1 MIRYLKTIFV
11 LLLTISLFCR
21 HTAAQPGGLSSK
33 EQEAIVH
40 KIADLI
46 KTHYVSVEKGAAIAQ
61 HLVKT
66 YQDGAFNKATDNR
79 VFDSLMTTTLQAYSH
94 DGHLFVRHD
103 TAIVN
108 NILAAEK
115 DAATPEG
122 EDLFY
127 YGADAAKKNYGFQEI
142 RILEGNI
149 GYIKLSEINISGKS
163 LPVLCAAMQLIAN
176 TTALIIDLRYNGGG
190 GTDIGAVFE
199 SFFLP
204 ANTPLLEF
212 KDRKGHVEVD
222 KTVSWLQQQPYKQ
235 PLFIAVNKRTA
246 SAAEAFAYVLQA
258 HKRAKVIGQPTAG
271 AANWNTYY
279 AVNPEIFVSISTAAP
294 VLPGTDK
301 TWEQKGIQPDYIT
314 LPGAELEQIHKLVH
328 Q

>member
-1 MIRYLKTIFV
+1 M
-11 LLLTISLFCR
+11 
-21 HTAAQPGGLSSK
+21 
-33 EQEAIVH
+33 
-40 KIADLI
+40 
-46 KTHYVSVEKGAAIAQ
+46 
-61 HLVKT
+61 
-66 YQDGAFNKATDNR
+66 
-79 VFDSLMTTTLQAYSH
+79 
-94 DGHLFVRHD
+94 
-103 TAIVN
+103 
-108 NILAAEK
+108 
-115 DAATPEG
+115 
-122 EDLFY
+122 
-127 YGADAAKKNYGFQEI
+127 
-142 RILEGNI
+142 
-149 GYIKLSEINISGKS
+149 
-163 LPVLCAAMQLIAN
+163 
-176 TTALIIDLRYNGGG
+176 IIDLRHNGGG

>member
-1 MIRYLKTIFV
+1 MKRYLKAIGV
-11 LLLTISLFCR
+11 LLLTVPLLCCYAAAQSGSLFQKDK
-21 HTAAQPGGLSSK
+21 AA
-33 EQEAIVH
+33 IIH
-40 KIADLI
+40 KIATLI
-46 KTHYVSVEKGAAIAQ
+46 KTHYVSAEKGDAIAQ

-66 YQDGAFNKATDNR
+66 YQAGTFDMAINNR
-79 VFDSLMTTTLQAYSH
+79 TFDSLVTTTLRAYSH

-115 DAATPEG
+115 KVTTPEG

-127 YGADAAKKNYGFQEI
+127 YGPDAAKGNYGFREV

-149 GYIKLSEINISGKS
+149 GYIKLSEINISGRS
-163 LPVLCAAMQLIAN
+163 LPVLCAVMQLVAN
-176 TTALIIDLRYNGGG
+176 TTALIIDLRNNGGG
-190 GTDIGAVFE
+190 GSDIGAVFE

-204 ANTPLLEF
+204 GNTPLLEF
-212 KDRKGHVEVD
+212 KNRDGQVVVD
-222 KTVSWLQQQPYKQ
+222 KTVSWLQQQPYKK
-235 PLFIAVNKRTA
+235 PLYIAVNKKTA
-246 SAAEAFAYVLQA
+246 SAAEAFTYVLQA
-258 HKRAKVIGQPTAG
+258 HQRAKVIGQPTAG

-279 AVNPEIFVSISTAAP
+279 AVNAEVFVSISTAAP

-301 TWEQKGIQPDYIT
+301 TWEQKGVQPDHIT
-314 LPGAELEQIHKLVH
+314 LPGEELEQINKLIR